1 MFLSD
6 LQNKDIINTKNGKQ
20 VGRIIDVEITTEGT
34 ILNLIVESKRNIKM
48 FMTNAPDTKIPYENI
63 SKIGEDVILVNL

>member
-48 FMTNAPDTKIPYENI
+48 FMTNTPDTKIPYENI

>member
-20 VGRIIDVEITTEGT
+20 VGRIIDVEITPEGK
-34 ILNLIVESKRNIKM
+34 ILNFVVEARRNMKM
-48 FMTNAPDTKIPYENI
+48 FMSNPPDTKIPYENI

>member
-48 FMTNAPDTKIPYENI
+48 FMSNAPDTKIPYENI